1 MPQTTYSVAALWES
15 LSEDTYFLSPLARKF
30 THLEKAL
37 AYFVEGKQIALGG
50 LVSTETTKRQW
61 KRQLKELTQITV
73 SWLQVTAAKDTTVRA
88 AMIQNVVTAQLDD
101 ADPGAAMVFWTS
113 HPLPCLNSWENVPQA
128 KEAWGRLTANDR
140 ERVSFYQCLARD
152 ALMHYSTIYLSPKII
167 MLMRRELSIAR
178 RLFLAGL
185 ERRVDKFD
193 DPPQPRGHS
202 KIEFLDYYG
211 EMTQWNESAVV
222 ARDDAQDQE
231 AALKVSIP
239 WHKFL
244 AIINAKLK
252 DPSARSLLETTVSLR
267 RDDHC
272 DLHTW
277 VRTFIMTQELCG
289 QKKISLPYS
298 VWYSYFIH
306 QLTSKEKALPIP
318 LPKTEAAANEYDL
331 RTYERDRALRLE
343 RGIVAAVPQEQHHQG
358 AVRADDPPEPRPGAP
373 QDDPRPQEPLPS
385 AGESLEVAG

>member
-30 THLEKAL
+30 QRLEKAL
-37 AYFVEGKQIALGG
+37 VAFVEGKQIALGG

-113 HPLPCLNSWENVPQA
+113 HPLPGLNSWENVPQA
-128 KEAWGRLTANDR
+128 KDAWGRLTANDR

-193 DPPQPRGHS
+193 DPPQPP
-202 KIEFLDYYG
+202 
-211 EMTQWNESAVV
+211 
-222 ARDDAQDQE
+222 ARR
-231 AALKVSIP
+231 P
-239 WHKFL
+239 
-244 AIINAKLK
+244 
-252 DPSARSLLETTVSLR
+252 LEDRVPRLLR
-267 RDDHC
+267 RRDAVERVGC
-272 DLHTW
+272 G
-277 VRTFIMTQELCG
+277 RT
-289 QKKISLPYS
+289 
-298 VWYSYFIH
+298 
-306 QLTSKEKALPIP
+306 
-318 LPKTEAAANEYDL
+318 
-331 RTYERDRALRLE
+331 
-343 RGIVAAVPQEQHHQG
+343 
-358 AVRADDPPEPRPGAP
+358 
-373 QDDPRPQEPLPS
+373 
-385 AGESLEVAG
+385 